1 MFHGAF
7 NYCLLCHCRHLSLQI
22 DGIITTQAEIHS
34 AVCPPLPPSLHNSLS
49 PRFSAASRAA
59 CPGNAF
65 APSPRSTG
73 GLSWG
78 QHCQGRGLCWTPPV
92 LEQFLLSPR
101 CGASAGGLGSSV
113 LAAWAGG
120 WGMQGDLRPLCAP
133 CSALGVQGTNLPQPT
148 ALYCWA
154 GDAGGL
160 QAPCT
165 THPCRRPALHPPAC
179 QHITPKQAPSPCSHS
194 HGCVPQP
201 SLPCKPPARESLRV
215 WESPKPSVGSM
226 GAQE

>member
-1 MFHGAF
+1 MPSPRPHAAQVASAGDNTARAGGCVGPPLFWSRFCWPHAVG
-7 NYCLLCHCRHLSLQI
+7 LLQVVWAAQSLQP
-22 DGIITTQAEIHS
+22 GQAGGGCRDPCVHPAVHS
-34 AVCPPLPPSLHNSLS
+34 ACRAQTSLS
-49 PRFSAASRAA
+49 P
-59 CPGNAF
+59 
-65 APSPRSTG
+65 
-73 GLSWG
+73 
-78 QHCQGRGLCWTPPV
+78 Q
-92 LEQFLLSPR
+92 
-101 CGASAGGLGSSV
+101 
-113 LAAWAGG
+113 
-120 WGMQGDLRPLCAP
+120 
-133 CSALGVQGTNLPQPT
+133 

>member
-59 CPGNAF
+59 CPGDAF
-65 APSPRSTG
+65 APSPHSTG

-78 QHCQGRGLCWTPPV
+78 QHCQGQGLCWTPPV
-92 LEQFLLSPR
+92 LEQVLLAPR

-113 LAAWAGG
+113 LAARAGR
-120 WGMQGDLRPLCAP
+120 WGMQRLLCAP

-148 ALYCWA
+148 GHLLS
-154 GDAGGL
+154 GRG
-160 QAPCT
+160 
-165 THPCRRPALHPPAC
+165 CRRAAGTVHHSPMQMPRSSPTCMPKHHPKASPHA
-179 QHITPKQAPSPCSHS
+179 HTPMDVSPSP
-194 HGCVPQP
+194 P
-201 SLPCKPPARESLRV
+201 SPANHLHV
-215 WESPKPSVGSM
+215 TP
-226 GAQE
+226 

>member
-59 CPGNAF
+59 CPGDAF

-148 ALYCWA
+148 GPLLL
-154 GDAGGL
+154 GRG
-160 QAPCT
+160 
-165 THPCRRPALHPPAC
+165 CRRAAGTVHHSPMQTPSSSPTCMPAHHPKASPQPVLTLPWMCPPALPPL
-179 QHITPKQAPSPCSHS
+179 QTTST
-194 HGCVPQP
+194 
-201 SLPCKPPARESLRV
+201 
-215 WESPKPSVGSM
+215 
-226 GAQE
+226 